1 LTENIKRNNAKNVH
15 LVTDTIDE
23 NWTLSP
29 QLERELLN
37 SNDEDDGKGSK
48 EEDIEAPPV
57 SLIKIDCEGCEL
69 HFLRGAKKVLQKYHP
84 VLIIEIQDDES
95 RKNAKVGGQR
105 MIQPNKESR
114 QDVLDYLSNE
124 LGYIV
129 EALRDDDGVE
139 TWDYLAYAL

>member
-1 LTENIKRNNAKNVH
+1 M
-15 LVTDTIDE
+15 
-23 NWTLSP
+23 
-29 QLERELLN
+29 LN
-37 SNDEDDGKGSK
+37 SNNEDDGKDIK
-48 EEDIEAPPV
+48 EEDIEGPPV

-84 VLIIEIQDDES
+84 ILIIEIQDDDS

-129 EALRDDDGVE
+129 EALRDDDEVE